1 MNPVVVMMM
10 LMVAGYA
17 LKLLGYPQLGGRVSR
32 LIFNY
37 LLPVLMFETFA
48 SNPLPVEALG
58 VAALVVIY
66 VATSLAAL
74 VGVTRLMALEARVRA
89 SVVMCS
95 TFQNTAF
102 LAFPV
107 VLSLYGSLLP
117 AAVYT
122 VFSIIL
128 FYVVLAAVVALANGD
143 GLSPSRVLGG
153 VARIPAIYGVVLGVA
168 ANVSGLAYLVPSV
181 VMEALGLAGMVG
193 VYLSAMVVG
202 LAFPASRRAFVP
214 TLPIL
219 VVAGWRM
226 LASPAIHA
234 LLASSLVGEG
244 LWYRE
249 ILVESIMPPAT
260 ANTVV
265 AYIYG
270 FDTETT
276 TRSTVMLTVTSLA
289 AIYLLRTVGVL

>member
-1 MNPVVVMMM
+1 MNPVAVMML
-10 LMVAGYA
+10 LMAAGYA

-37 LLPVLMFETFA
+37 LLPILMFETFA
-48 SNPLPVEALG
+48 SNPLPLEALG
-58 VAALVVIY
+58 VAVLVLVYVTASLVALV
-66 VATSLAAL
+66 A
-74 VGVTRLMALEARVRA
+74 VTGLIGLEPRVRA

-143 GLSPSRVLGG
+143 KLSPSGVLGG
-153 VARIPAIYGVVLGVA
+153 AARIPAIYGVALGVA
-168 ANVSGLAYLVPSV
+168 ANLSGFAQVIPGV
-181 VMEALGLAGMVG
+181 VMEALSLAGMVG

-202 LAFPASRRAFVP
+202 LAFPASRRALAP

-219 VVAGWRM
+219 VIAGWRM

-234 LLASSLVGEG
+234 VLASSLVQQD

-276 TRSTVMLTVTSLA
+276 TRSTVMLTVASLA
-289 AIYLLRTVGVL
+289 AIYLLRTMGVL